1 MNKVWLMLLVSS
13 ICAMLFID
21 PNSVMTGLLSAS
33 NKALTLTFEL
43 CTVYAVW
50 IGIFSI
56 LEQTKLTKFI
66 SKILSPIIDLIFGK
80 KTLNDESK
88 RLVSLNM
95 SANLLGMNGAATPL
109 GIKAIES
116 MGKDKEKAT
125 FPMIMLVVISCTSIQ
140 LLPTSIMGLMTA
152 AGSVNAS
159 SIILPSIIGS
169 VLSTAIAIIFVKI
182 IHRFKIKRGKAD

>member
-1 MNKVWLMLLVSS
+1 MLLVSS